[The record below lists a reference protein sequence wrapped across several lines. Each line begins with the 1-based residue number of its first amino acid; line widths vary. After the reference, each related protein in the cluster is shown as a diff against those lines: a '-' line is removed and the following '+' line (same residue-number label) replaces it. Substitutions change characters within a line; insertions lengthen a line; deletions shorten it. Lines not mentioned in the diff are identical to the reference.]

1 MDKGSS
7 SRTASKEVEGMGV
20 QQPEDGE
27 ENVQAP
33 GKEEEVSSAKELD
46 LLGVLGSEPP
56 EVKAVEAV
64 APGKGKEKAMVA
76 EEEKSPATGTGTGTA
91 TASGG
96 VEKKRSFKCNYC
108 QRKFYTSQALGGHQN
123 AHKRERS
130 LAKRGAAA
138 VAAAAAAGGRGL
150 YGGADPFLSPHHLR
164 FHHAWPYSAGGSRP
178 SPFLGFGRG
187 SAAAPF
193 YGVHHGWSAH
203 AQTQPSMAGLT
214 RHTGA
219 DLPVYT
225 PHGYG
230 YGSSS
235 RAPAPAVL
243 DSTMAGLRWSGTVVD
258 SGAGASSDHG
268 VVEHE
273 GPTQQEEE
281 KEEQSCKIDLNLKL

>member
-7 SRTASKEVEGMGV
+7 SRAASMEVEGMGV
-20 QQPEDGE
+20 QPLEHGE
-27 ENVQAP
+27 EEEVQAP
-33 GKEEEVSSAKELD
+33 GKDEEASSAQELD
-46 LLGVLGSEPP
+46 LLGALGSEPP

-64 APGKGKEKAMVA
+64 VKPGKGKEKAMVA
-76 EEEKSPATGTGTGTA
+76 EEEKALATGTA
-91 TASGG
+91 MESGG

-138 VAAAAAAGGRGL
+138 AAAAAAAAGRGL
-150 YGGADPFLSPHHLR
+150 YGGSDPFLPPHHLR
-164 FHHAWPYSAGGSRP
+164 FQHAWPYSAGGSRP
-178 SPFLGFGRG
+178 SPFLGLGRG

-203 AQTQPSMAGLT
+203 AQTRPSMAGLT
-214 RHTGA
+214 RHIGA
-219 DLPVYT
+219 DRPVYS

-230 YGSSS
+230 SGSSS

-243 DSTMAGLRWSGTVVD
+243 DSTMAGLRWSGAVD
-258 SGAGASSDHG
+258 SGAAASGA
-268 VVEHE
+268 HE
-273 GPTQQEEE
+273 VPTQEEE
-281 KEEQSCKIDLNLKL
+281 AQSCKIDLNLRL

>member
-7 SRTASKEVEGMGV
+7 SRTASMEVEGMGV

-46 LLGVLGSEPP
+46 LLGALGSEPP
-56 EVKAVEAV
+56 EAKAVEAV
-64 APGKGKEKAMVA
+64 APGKGKEKGMLAA
-76 EEEKSPATGTGTGTA
+76 EEKSPATGTA

-138 VAAAAAAGGRGL
+138 AAAAAAAAGRGL
-150 YGGADPFLSPHHLR
+150 YGGADPFLPPHHLR
-164 FHHAWPYSAGGSRP
+164 FQHAWPYSAGGSRP

-193 YGVHHGWSAH
+193 YGMHHGWAAH
-203 AQTQPSMAGLT
+203 AQTQSSMAGLT

-219 DLPVYT
+219 DRPAYT
-225 PHGYG
+225 PPGYG

-243 DSTMAGLRWSGTVVD
+243 DSTMAGLRWSGAVD
-258 SGAGASSDHG
+258 SGAAASG
-268 VVEHE
+268 THE
-273 GPTQQEEE
+273 VPTQQEEE
-281 KEEQSCKIDLNLKL
+281 EQSSKIDLNLRL

>member
-1 MDKGSS
+1 M
-7 SRTASKEVEGMGV
+7 EVEGMGV

-46 LLGVLGSEPP
+46 LLGALGSEPP
-56 EVKAVEAV
+56 EAKAVEAV

-76 EEEKSPATGTGTGTA
+76 EEEKSPATGTA
-91 TASGG
+91 AASGG

-138 VAAAAAAGGRGL
+138 AAAAAAAAERGL
-150 YGGADPFLSPHHLR
+150 YGGSDPFLPPHHLR
-164 FHHAWPYSAGGSRP
+164 FQHAWPYSAGGSRP

-214 RHTGA
+214 RHIGA
-219 DLPVYT
+219 DRPVYS
-225 PHGYG
+225 PHG

-243 DSTMAGLRWSGTVVD
+243 DSTMAGLRWSGAVD
-258 SGAGASSDHG
+258 SGAAASGA
-268 VVEHE
+268 HE
-273 GPTQQEEE
+273 VPTQEEE
-281 KEEQSCKIDLNLKL
+281 AQSCKIDLNLKL